1 AVWSLARTA
10 VKSKELAF
18 LALVVLVLAAM
29 KVSAIA
35 LLIGTGGAWI
45 VAERVLA
52 ETETGEGAVG
62 FFVQGGGGGGAS
74 VSVSSVFGVFLY
86 FLKVG
91 AVLFGSGYV
100 LLVLLRADLVE
111 RLHWLTESQLIDAIA
126 VSQGTP
132 GPFFTVSTFV
142 GYVIAGWKGAALATA
157 GMFLPAFVFVAV
169 TARFLPR
176 LRKSPMAAAFL
187 DGVNAAAVALMAF
200 VGWQFARVTLLN
212 APAIAIAVIAIVLLL
227 RFKMNSAWLV
237 LGGAAAGILLK
248 LL

>member
-62 FFVQGGGGGGAS
+62 FFVQGGGGGAGS
-74 VSVSSVFGVFLY
+74 VSLPSVVGVFLY

-100 LLVLLRADLVE
+100 LLALLQADLVE
-111 RLHWLTESQLIDAIA
+111 RLHWLTENQLIDAIA

-142 GYVIAGWKGAALATA
+142 GYVIAGWKGAALATV
-157 GMFLPAFVFVAV
+157 GMFLPAFVFVAL
-169 TARFLPR
+169 TANVLPR
-176 LRKSPMAAAFL
+176 LRKSPMAGVFL

-200 VGWQFARVTLLN
+200 VGWQFARATLLN
-212 APAIAIAVIAIVLLL
+212 VPAAVLAAISAI
-227 RFKMNSAWLV
+227 
-237 LGGAAAGILLK
+237 
-248 LL
+248 